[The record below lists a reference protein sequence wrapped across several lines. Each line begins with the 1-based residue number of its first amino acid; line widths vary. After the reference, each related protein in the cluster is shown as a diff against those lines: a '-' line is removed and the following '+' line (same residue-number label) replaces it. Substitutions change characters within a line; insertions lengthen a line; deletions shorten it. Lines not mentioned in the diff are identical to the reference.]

1 MIRGGRRRERGPDV
15 PRAVLE
21 EGKRVVRKGRKGN
34 GGLWLGGNKTERAPN
49 DSRGIWYVSEL
60 GRNQQEPMTR

>member
-1 MIRGGRRRERGPDV
+1 M

-21 EGKRVVRKGRKGN
+21 EGRRVLRKGRKGSV
-34 GGLWLGGNKTERAPN
+34 GLWLGGNKTDRAPN

-60 GRNQQEPMTR
+60 GRGGGRADDKVVMCTR